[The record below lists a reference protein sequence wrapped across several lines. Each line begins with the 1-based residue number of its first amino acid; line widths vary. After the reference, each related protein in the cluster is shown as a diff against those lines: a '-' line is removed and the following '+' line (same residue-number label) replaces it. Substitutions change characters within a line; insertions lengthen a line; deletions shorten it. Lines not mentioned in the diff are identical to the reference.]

1 MKYTFAM
8 AGQDDTMDSIVASF
22 GALVDQAKSKNFVE
36 NDEYKKNNKLF
47 SESLIKYCLE
57 QNGVEYTGLDML
69 KNPMVTGKTS
79 FKETFDTVLA
89 QVITP
94 VMPKLTSEKYN
105 TLYDVKQVG
114 FGDNAM
120 YTVDSN
126 ELFIVS
132 ETAEGIARGG
142 IQTLYNTEYT
152 VRASK
157 KSISVGIDWYHVA
170 SGVMDWGKWGV
181 KIAKSFEAYISAAVV
196 KALTSVVKSDEAMA
210 KHGIGGYVANGISDE
225 NWMNLKTIVSL
236 ANGGAPVYALGTDV
250 ALSEVLPEASNGF
263 RFGSDDPYVATGYL
277 PLYKNVPLFEIDNA
291 LIPNTINGK
300 PQTLVEDDIIYML
313 AVGSHRPVKV
323 VFEGNTVTVAEDARN
338 TKDHTYAL
346 TIDMRIGIDVIV
358 GSKLGVIRK

>member
-8 AGQDDTMDSIVASF
+8 AGQDETMDNLVASF
-22 GALVDQAKSKNFVE
+22 GALVDQAKSENFVE
-36 NDEYKKNNKLF
+36 SDEYKKNNKLF

-69 KNPMVTGKTS
+69 KNPMVTSKTS

-89 QVITP
+89 QIITP
-94 VMPKLTSEKYN
+94 IMPKLTSEKYN

-114 FGDNAM
+114 FGDNAI

-126 ELFIVS
+126 ELFIVN

-157 KSISVGIDWYHVA
+157 KSISVGVDWYHVA
-170 SGVMDWGKWGV
+170 SNVHNWGRWGI
-181 KIAKSFEAYISAAVV
+181 KIAKSFEAYISASVV
-196 KALTSVVKSDEAMA
+196 KALTSVVKTSTSRTA
-210 KHGIGGYVANGISDE
+210 HGIGGYVANGFSDT
-225 NWMNLKTIVSL
+225 NWLNLKSIVSL

-250 ALSEVLPEASNGF
+250 ALASVLPSSANGF

-291 LIPNTINGK
+291 IIPNTINGN
-300 PQTLVEDDIIYML
+300 PATLVDDDVIYML
-313 AVGSHRPVKV
+313 AVGAHRPVKV

-338 TKDHTYAL
+338 TKDNTYAL
-346 TIDMRIGIDVIV
+346 TIDMRIGVDVIV
-358 GSKLGVIRK
+358 GSKFGTILL